1 MPGNDNGPSLT
12 LVSDASKLGPKV
24 PFCQVPVRK
33 SPGTFFVSVIRG
45 FELTG
50 RLFHMKRGFITGGIS
65 EVDEEIGGTPGSDL
79 PGPGYIQESKGWIC
93 EISAP
98 GVVDRRFR

>member
-1 MPGNDNGPSLT
+1 
-12 LVSDASKLGPKV
+12 
-24 PFCQVPVRK
+24 
-33 SPGTFFVSVIRG
+33 
-45 FELTG
+45 
-50 RLFHMKRGFITGGIS
+50 MKRGFITGGIS